1 MDKKV
6 VLVTGIGGNVGQG
19 ILRNIIASPYEV
31 TLIGC
36 NTVEFSAGNHFCRKS
51 YLVPFAYHETYI
63 PTINKIVAEN
73 NVDLIIPSTDYE
85 VYYLSK
91 NKDLLACEVAV
102 AGINA
107 AGIYLDKYKSFLHHQ
122 KNNIPFAAAMLPS
135 EYKGEYKEIIAKP
148 REGRG
153 SRGLVINPETWSDFS
168 DEQYMIQELHRGK
181 EITTAFY
188 VDKNRKLH
196 GYITLERSLEN
207 GATSQC
213 SVNTDY
219 DKAIEPI
226 LQKIID
232 CSDISGAANL
242 QSIAT
247 ADGGIYPFEI
257 NCRIS
262 GTNSIR
268 SNFGFK
274 DVEYTLEEYLYNT
287 KPSQPNII
295 KGHAI
300 RILMDIIYPTGTSNE
315 SYIF

>member
-19 ILRNIIASPYEV
+19 ILRNIIASPYNV

-36 NTVEFSAGNHFCRKS
+36 NTVEFSAGNHFCTKV
-51 YLVPFAYHETYI
+51 YLVPFAYEETYI
-63 PTINKIVAEN
+63 QTINKIVSEN
-73 NVDLIIPSTDYE
+73 NIDLIIPSTDYE

-91 NKDLLACEVAV
+91 NRELLACYVAV

-107 AGIYLDKYKSFLHHQ
+107 SKIYLDKYKSFLHHQ
-122 KNNIPFAAAMLPS
+122 KNNIPFAAASLPS
-135 EYKGEYKEIIAKP
+135 QYNGEFKEIIAKP

-168 DEQYMIQELHRGK
+168 DEQYMIQELHRGR
-181 EITTAFY
+181 ELTTAFY

-196 GYITLERSLEN
+196 GFITLERSLEN

-213 SVNTDY
+213 CVNTEY
-219 DKAIEPI
+219 DKSIESI

-232 CSDISGAANL
+232 CSDIIGAANL

-247 ADGGIYPFEI
+247 TDGGIYPFEI

-274 DVEYTLEEYLYNT
+274 DVEYTLEEYLYNIS
-287 KPSQPNII
+287 PSQPNII
-295 KGHAI
+295 QGHAV
-300 RILMDIIYPTGTSNE
+300 RILMDIIYPSSVSNN